1 MNTTIHFRLIASQS
15 IFHYFSFWQYNFNSA
30 IFQIELYISKQ
41 TQVDFSYDNCNQY
54 TKHIYL
60 HSVNLN
66 SSSKKGKPHRYAYAE
81 TLISN
86 LIACGAFSSVQFSC
100 SVVSDS
106 LQPHGLQHSPGFP
119 VHHRVA
125 QVIHRTYVTYNTYS
139 PKPQLQILPD
149 STHTTLFD

>member
-86 LIACGAFSSVQFSC
+86 LIACGAFSSVQLLSRVRLFTTPRTAAQSRFPC
-100 SVVSDS
+100 PS
-106 LQPHGLQHSPGFP
+106 QGGLG
-119 VHHRVA
+119 
-125 QVIHRTYVTYNTYS
+125 YTYNICY
-139 PKPQLQILPD
+139 I
-149 STHTTLFD
+149 